1 MENEKLPFYY
11 KNHLFFCEYSKTVFE
26 MNQKNKNDDFSIG
39 KVLIIGLGFM
49 SAMISWSFYN
59 FKIPIILNGIT
70 EGVGV
75 WRRVGVLGTEPWVEI
90 IGGIIMVLDNIV
102 AILIQPYF
110 GKLSDRLQSKY
121 GRRSPFF
128 MIGVPTAVLCMILMP
143 FVPLLGLI
151 GIIFIFNI
159 AMAFYRTPVM
169 SIMPDYVPANRRS
182 TANSFIALMG
192 GLGTVVGFIIPKL
205 VELIP
210 GTAPVETGVFET
222 QNFFWQ
228 DFWGF
233 FITGAFMLICLVIFL
248 IGFREVKTGDSF
260 WKLSEYPIV
269 VDYKTNSY
277 AIKTDVVEKQESVL
291 GELKSITKAEEKS
304 ALFVF
309 VAIFLYAGCFNAL
322 EFSFGRFAVS
332 YLGISEGMAG
342 VLLAIIPVCVILSA
356 YAAGSSGERNGRLKS
371 MKVGLQTMI
380 ICVIIVIILLVPLGI
395 KAQESQIQIIDLIPL
410 IIVLSIAGIGYGYAN
425 INALPVVWQL
435 APEDRIGVYTGIYY
449 MFTAGAAIV
458 NPILMSSIYSLLR
471 FLSIDQWISL
481 FPYMLTMLI
490 LSRIVIA
497 KAKRGDAELPKDKIE
512 ELKTRFEQDD

>member
-1 MENEKLPFYY
+1 MEEKGRI
-11 KNHLFFCEYSKTVFE
+11 KN
-26 MNQKNKNDDFSIG
+26 FSVG

-70 EGVGV
+70 DGVGG
-75 WRRVGVLGTEPWVEI
+75 WRRVGVLGTEPWLEI

-102 AILIQPYF
+102 AILLQPYF

-128 MIGVPTAVLCMILMP
+128 IIGVPTAVLCMLLMP
-143 FVPLLGLI
+143 FMPLFGLI
-151 GIIFIFNI
+151 GLIFVFNI

-192 GLGTVVGFIIPKL
+192 GVGTVIGFIIPKL
-205 VELIP
+205 VEMIP
-210 GTAPVETGVFET
+210 GTDPVETGVFET
-222 QNFFWQ
+222 QDFFLQ

-233 FITGAFMLICLVIFL
+233 FITGAFMLLCLIIFL
-248 IGFREVKTGDSF
+248 ISFREVKTGDSF

-269 VDYKTNSY
+269 VDYQTNSFF
-277 AIKTDVVEKQESVL
+277 IKTEQEKKEESVI
-291 GELKSITKAEEKS
+291 GELRDMIKAEEKS
-304 ALFVF
+304 ALFVL
-309 VAIFLYAGCFNAL
+309 VAIFLYAGGFNAL

-371 MKVGLQTMI
+371 MKVGLQIMI
-380 ICVIIVIILLVPLGI
+380 ICIIIVIILLIPLGA
-395 KAQESQIQIIDLIPL
+395 KARVSPPLSIIDLIPL
-410 IIVLSIAGIGYGYAN
+410 IIFLSIAGIGYGYAN

-435 APEDRIGVYTGIYY
+435 APEDRIGIYTGIYY
-449 MFTAGAAIV
+449 MFTAGAAII
-458 NPILMSSIYSLLR
+458 NPILMSSIYAFLR
-471 FLSIDQWISL
+471 WLNIDQWISL
-481 FPYMLTMLI
+481 FPYMLVMLI
-490 LSRIVIA
+490 LSRLVLG
-497 KAKRGDAELPKDKIE
+497 KAKRGDAELPKEKIE
-512 ELKTRFEQDD
+512 DLKLKYGQDD